1 MSDQTAPIRVENVGK
16 QYRRM
21 SANRP
26 TTLIEAIARGFRG
39 LGANAYFWALQDV
52 SFAVQRG
59 QMLGV
64 IGHNG
69 AGKSTLLRLL
79 GGVGQVDEGQVWVNG
94 RIGALLDLGTG
105 FHPELT
111 GRENVYVAG
120 IIGGLTRHAL
130 QERFDEIVAFAELE
144 SFIDSPLRTYS
155 TGMQMRLA
163 FSVAVHIEPEILLI
177 DEVLA
182 VGDIAFQQKCL
193 DRIARFKQNGCTIV
207 LVSHDVGMVEKLC
220 DQALWLENGGVVA
233 LGPAALV
240 TEQYVAAMKMKTKER
255 TPQALPPQMTDS
267 GTMLRLNENRFGSQE
282 MQITAVHLQ
291 NANQV
296 AVTELAAG
304 EPLTVEIA
312 CQAAAGSAPPIIG
325 VTVSTP
331 DGTIVYDTSTE
342 AAKLG
347 WPEAGGQSQIR
358 LHLARLD
365 LQPGQYFVDVG
376 LYQTDWSY
384 AYDYHWHVYPLL
396 LAGSPGGKGVLNPP
410 HTWEYLSGTR
420 SL

>member
-26 TTLIEAIARGFRG
+26 TTLVEAIARGFRG
-39 LGANAYFWALQDV
+39 LRTKSYFWALQDV

-79 GGVGQVDEGQVWVNG
+79 GGVGQVDKGQVWVNG

-193 DRIARFKQNGCTIV
+193 DRIASFKQNGCTIV

-220 DQALWLENGGVVA
+220 DQALWLENGAVVA

-255 TPQALPPQMTDS
+255 TPQALPPQMTHS

-291 NANQV
+291 DANQI

-312 CQAAAGSAPPIIG
+312 CQAAAGSAPPIVG

-342 AAKLG
+342 TANLG
-347 WPEAGGQSQIR
+347 WPESGGQSQIR

-376 LYQTDWSY
+376 LYQIDWSY
-384 AYDYHWHVYPLL
+384 AYDYHWHVYSLL
-396 LAGSPGGKGVLNPP
+396 LTGSPGGKGVLNPP
-410 HTWEYLSGTR
+410 HTWEYLSGTG